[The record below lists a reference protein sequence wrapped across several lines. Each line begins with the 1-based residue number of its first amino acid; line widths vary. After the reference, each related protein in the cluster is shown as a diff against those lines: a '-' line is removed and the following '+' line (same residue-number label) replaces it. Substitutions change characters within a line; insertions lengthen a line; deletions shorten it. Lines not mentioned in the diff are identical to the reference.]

1 MIRLA
6 ALRDRTQLRSVQSDA
21 RLARWL
27 VEHPQDVTA
36 LQLRQLST
44 SLHGFTIDIGLLE
57 RSRRDVD
64 TLMRLDPTDP
74 RPLSDYVDDRRVTL
88 GNALLAGIEGLGR
101 LDIGHVPTFLRLQ
114 DRWRSDPAVLLGLV
128 DEADLVRTDA
138 LRLALD
144 VDPGSVGPRLQ
155 MVRLDARLMTY
166 LVTPVVVGGNTDAT
180 IRQTIAD
187 VAQRGVA
194 AAAELSAAGSGA
206 TPRERAEALKLSAE
220 IRRAWW
226 YPLLTTEPDAAR
238 TTIFAAIDE
247 LEEAKTILL
256 AEPDPAGDT
265 FLEAVVFAT
274 RGLTYRMAAASV
286 RQDETDE
293 IDRLTALAI
302 KVEQEAADF
311 QARHPQEL
319 EPAPVVLGACA
330 EISWRAD
337 AALAL
342 GEGRYDDAIAA
353 WQRYIETFGDDPG
366 ALIDLGWN
374 QYLAGDVAA
383 ARDTTARVE
392 TLAPDEPV
400 AAANSALI
408 EAASG
413 RPEEA
418 LSAVDRLVEDLE
430 SLTPASQMASATS
443 FIRDLGDL
451 AGARAE
457 TREVVRSMSTRLSGW
472 IVAHSPLLSTA
483 TRPSGSCSRTV
494 SSGRA
499 WRSAIRRP
507 PMSGVIGDWPS
518 VKGSRHSWRT
528 ARWSTP

>member
-1 MIRLA
+1 M
-6 ALRDRTQLRSVQSDA
+6 
-21 RLARWL
+21 
-27 VEHPQDVTA
+27 
-36 LQLRQLST
+36 
-44 SLHGFTIDIGLLE
+44 
-57 RSRRDVD
+57 
-64 TLMRLDPTDP
+64 
-74 RPLSDYVDDRRVTL
+74 
-88 GNALLAGIEGLGR
+88 
-101 LDIGHVPTFLRLQ
+101 
-114 DRWRSDPAVLLGLV
+114 
-128 DEADLVRTDA
+128 
-138 LRLALD
+138 
-144 VDPGSVGPRLQ
+144 
-155 MVRLDARLMTY
+155 
-166 LVTPVVVGGNTDAT
+166 
-180 IRQTIAD
+180 
-187 VAQRGVA
+187 
-194 AAAELSAAGSGA
+194 
-206 TPRERAEALKLSAE
+206 SAE

-472 IVAHSPLLSTA
+472 IVAQQPPAFDRYAAVRIMLADGFVRTSLAIGDTKAAHEWCDRGLAINEGFAALLAHCAMVDAVTGEADWRSQAEAAIDAATAYGPLMQESPLAAQAQPLGAAELAAAARDARVLTSVGGSFAAEPDIA
-483 TRPSGSCSRTV
+483 TIATMLEDPR
-494 SSGRA
+494 
-499 WRSAIRRP
+499 
-507 PMSGVIGDWPS
+507 
-518 VKGSRHSWRT
+518 
-528 ARWSTP
+528 